1 MKRLLF
7 IVWLGAIALSA
18 HAREALN
25 VPARSDGEARKFI
38 ARVAATCN
46 PPASRVNLDINNVR
60 AMILRGNDYWWDQ
73 GGSGNARYEIPKL
86 EDPTAPKK
94 HSLFAG
100 SVWVGGI
107 DANGLL
113 KIAAQTYRQATVLG
127 AGWWAGPLSL
137 VDATIT
143 NDQCKIW
150 DKHWK
155 LNRRQIQDH
164 ITAIS
169 TADPNYVIPQVIREW
184 PVSGDL
190 TAGQDPNMAPYVD
203 ADGNGTY
210 SPDGGDY
217 PFIYGDQSIWFVTND
232 KGNTPGSGSTPI
244 GMEIQTQAFGYQSND
259 ELNNMTFY
267 YNKIINRS
275 TIRLDSCFMAQW
287 VDPDLGNYTDDFV
300 GCDVPRGL
308 GICYNGD
315 DDDEGIQGYGANP
328 PSVGI
333 DFFEGPFADPND
345 GVDNDRDCTVDEFVA
360 GGCDPEPRTERIIMA
375 KFLYF
380 NNDGQPNGNPTTA
393 ENAYNYMVG
402 RWRDNT
408 RMVYGGNGY
417 PGSGGAVPSIN
428 SGLMFPGATDRQY
441 GWGVGGSCQNPIA
454 TPFDWSEFAPGPG
467 ANPNVP
473 ADRRFVQS
481 AGPFTLQPGAVNYVT
496 IGVVWAR
503 ASSGGARGS
512 FNLLLKADSKSQ
524 ALFDNCFKT
533 IDGPDAPDVDITE
546 LDQELI
552 LTFSYLPTS
561 NNYRLGYREL
571 DPVIKALNENRPPGT
586 PAYDSVYRFEGFKV
600 YQLSASNV
608 STGELED
615 QSKARLVYQ
624 GDVQN
629 GVDRIIN
636 WEFDPDLEQAVP
648 YLAVSGANKGVNMT
662 LKLTRDAFAEGS
674 DQLVNFKKYYYT
686 VIAYGYNMYAR
697 YDIVTDTGQQKPYL
711 PGRNNVRTYTGIP
724 HKTAP
729 TFDGLVLNSAYGDQ
743 PQVRRMEGTGNGG
756 NLIEI
761 DSLDVIRILENGF
774 VPTPL
779 YKKNAA
785 PISIKVIDPTAV
797 PDQDLRLFVYN
808 GTPGSAASVTDTS
821 RWYAVVGD
829 TGGTV
834 FDTIYSDNILKEGS
848 EQILGYYETTA
859 IFKRIGLS
867 ATIRQTKN
875 PGDEPTNGNGV
886 LFSTFS
892 YANPQN
898 SWLSFLPDD
907 ERIEIF
913 DWIRSGTPR
922 SDSTPTN
929 PAGLIPPGDPQRFFE
944 NIAEDDWTGQS
955 LGNAQIRGGTWS
967 PMLYAG
973 PAAWW
978 PGLWNFLPGTN
989 GVGPLNPEVRYS
1001 YFKIDKLASVDVVIT
1016 PDKSKWTR
1024 ACVIETCED
1033 SLQAQGRQLRNRIRV
1048 APSVDKDGN
1057 PDGDQRNGLSWFPGY
1072 AINLE
1077 TGERLNICFGEDSR
1091 YANIAGHPHGDMRW
1105 NPTDSF
1111 FSVNGNNF
1119 RVPMGGRHFIYVMNS
1134 RYDQADVTWR
1144 QLNKQVGA
1152 ASPVNNPKAM
1162 VLSDYRLFYNGVFY
1176 TSVPL
1181 LRPGRTLLDNEYRAK
1196 IRVSRKYA
1204 KFVTDSNGVNQG
1216 NPHYLVDLK
1225 GIAPRKKVLDAA
1237 KSALDLIRVVPNPY
1251 YGASNY
1257 EVSQIDNR
1265 VKITNLPIK
1274 CTVRIYTVN
1283 GTLVR
1288 TLRKDDPTATYLD
1301 WDLLNQN
1308 KVPIASGSYIVHV
1321 DAPGIGEKTVK
1332 WFGVLRP
1339 VDLDTF

>member
-1 MKRLLF
+1 MKRILL
-7 IVWLGAIALSA
+7 VTCLMSCLWGAE
-18 HAREALN
+18 AREALN
-25 VPARSDGEARKFI
+25 VPARAEGDARKFI

-86 EDPTAPKK
+86 DDPTAPKK
-94 HSLFAG
+94 NSLFAG

-155 LNRRQIQDH
+155 LNRRQVQDH
-164 ITAIS
+164 INAIS

-203 ADGNGTY
+203 ADGNGSYT
-210 SPDGGDY
+210 PDGGDY

-244 GMEIQTQAFGYQSND
+244 GMEIQTQAFAYQSND

-275 TIRLDSCFMAQW
+275 SIRLDSCFMAQW

-315 DDDEGIQGYGANP
+315 DDDEGIQGYGINP

-345 GVDNDRDCTVDEFVA
+345 GIDNDRDCTVDEFVA

-417 PGSGGAVPSIN
+417 PGSGGSQPTIN
-428 SGLMFPGATDRQY
+428 SGLMFPGGSDRQY

-454 TPFDWSEFAPGPG
+454 TPFDWSENAPGPG

-552 LTFSYLPTS
+552 LTFSYKPTS

-571 DPVIKALNENRPPGT
+571 DPIIKALNDNRPVGQ
-586 PAYDSVYRFEGFKV
+586 PAYDSVYKFEGFKV

-608 STGELED
+608 STGELDD
-615 QSKARLVYQ
+615 QSKARMVYQ
-624 GDVQN
+624 GDIQN
-629 GVDRIIN
+629 SVDRIIN
-636 WEFDPDLEQAVP
+636 WEFDTDLEQSVP
-648 YLAVSGANKGVNMT
+648 FLAVNGANKGVNMT
-662 LKLTRDAFAEGS
+662 LKINRDAFAEGS

-686 VIAYGYNMYAR
+686 VIAYGYNNYAR

-711 PGRNNVRTYTGIP
+711 PGRNNVKTYTGIP
-724 HKTAP
+724 HKSEP
-729 TFDGLVLNSAYGDQ
+729 TFDGLVLNSDYGDQ
-743 PQVRRMEGTGNGG
+743 PEVRRIEGVGNGG
-756 NLIEI
+756 NIIEI
-761 DSLDVIRILENGF
+761 DSLDVLTILENGF
-774 VPTPL
+774 MPTPL

-785 PISIKVIDPTAV
+785 PINLKVIDPTAV
-797 PDQDLRLFVYN
+797 PEADMRLFMYK
-808 GTPGSAASVTDTS
+808 GTPGSVTTVDDQG
-821 RWYAVVGD
+821 RWYVVLGD
-829 TGGTV
+829 TGSASL
-834 FDTIYSDNILKEGS
+834 DTIYSDTVLVAGN

-859 IFKRIGLS
+859 VFKRIGLS
-867 ATIRQTKN
+867 ATIRNSKN
-875 PGDEPTNGNGV
+875 PGEDPAGGNGV

-892 YANPQN
+892 YDNPQN

-907 ERIEIF
+907 ERLEIF

-922 SDSTPTN
+922 SDSTPQN

-944 NIAEDDWTGQS
+944 NIAEDEWTGQ
-955 LGNAQIRGGTWS
+955 GANPQVRGGTWA
-967 PMLYAG
+967 PMLYAA

-978 PGLWNFLPGTN
+978 PGLWNFLPGVA
-989 GVGPLNPEVRYS
+989 GVGALNPEVRYS

-1016 PDKSKWTR
+1016 KDKSKWTR

-1033 SLQAQGRQLRNRIRV
+1033 SLLAQNRQVRNRIRV

-1057 PDGDQRNGLSWFPGY
+1057 PDWDPRNGLSWFPGY

-1077 TGERLNICFGEDSR
+1077 TGERLNISFGEDSR
-1091 YANIAGHPHGDMRW
+1091 YSSIAGHPHGDMKW

-1111 FSVNGNNF
+1111 FSVSGQNF

-1144 QLNKQVGA
+1144 QLNKQVGV

-1162 VLSDYRLFYNGVFY
+1162 TLPDFRLFYNGVLY

-1181 LRPGRTLLDNEYRAK
+1181 LRPGKTLLDNDYTAK
-1196 IRVSRKYA
+1196 IRISRRYS
-1204 KFVTDSNGVNQG
+1204 KFVTDTAGINKG
-1216 NPHYLVDLK
+1216 NPHYLVNLRS
-1225 GIAPRKKVLDAA
+1225 IAPRKKVLDVA

-1265 VKITNLPIK
+1265 VKITNLPTK
-1274 CTVRIYTVN
+1274 CTVRIYTLN
-1283 GTLVR
+1283 GNLIR

-1308 KVPIASGSYIVHV
+1308 KVPIASGSYLIHV